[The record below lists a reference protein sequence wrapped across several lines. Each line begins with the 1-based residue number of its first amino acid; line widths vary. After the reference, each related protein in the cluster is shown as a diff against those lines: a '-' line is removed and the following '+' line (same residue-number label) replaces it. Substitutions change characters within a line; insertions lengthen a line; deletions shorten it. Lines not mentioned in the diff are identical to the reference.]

1 MINLTISL
9 LYLGDKMIT
18 NTYLRGEASST
29 CTTIKRV
36 LMNKSIMLLIKYASG
51 FLILLSLA
59 LKMDDGILSQGI
71 QDLDIGALTFC
82 AATRMMMV
90 RESEWS
96 DDEVYLTAWWLFV
109 RCPTD
114 QSTVT
119 WIMNNMEL
127 SQSRISIVFF
137 CQNWPSIYLQEELK
151 AAND

>member
-9 LYLGDKMIT
+9 LNLGDKMIT

-90 RESEWS
+90 RESE
-96 DDEVYLTAWWLFV
+96 
-109 RCPTD
+109 
-114 QSTVT
+114 
-119 WIMNNMEL
+119 
-127 SQSRISIVFF
+127 
-137 CQNWPSIYLQEELK
+137 
-151 AAND
+151 